1 MAENVKGIVVEIG
14 GDTRGLSKAI
24 SSLNSEIRGTQS
36 ELNKVNRLLKLDPT
50 NIDLLKQKEQLLGEQ
65 IKNTEN
71 KVESLRNAKKKADQ
85 EMADGTEINQKQYRE
100 LVRELTSAELKLKD
114 LQAEAS
120 KSRAALAQVSAVT
133 GEIAEKS
140 GNIAKKFAPA
150 SLAFAGAGVAA
161 TKAAVEFESAFAG
174 VEKTVDGTTEQLAA
188 LRQGIL
194 DMAEEIP
201 ASTTEIAAV
210 AEAAGQLGIATDDV
224 LDFTR
229 VMIDLGEATNL
240 SADEAASA
248 LAKFANI
255 TGTTADEYSKLGSTI
270 VDLGNNFAT
279 TERDIVEMATRLAS
293 AGTVAG
299 LSEQDILALSTA
311 MSSVGINAEAG
322 GTAMTQTMTAISKAV
337 SAGGDD
343 LETFAKIAGV
353 SASEFADMWGNE
365 PIDAISAFI
374 GGLGKMN
381 ENGED
386 TIAVLDE
393 LGLSG
398 IRQSNMLRALALAS
412 DVLDDA
418 VTTANTAWDENIALS
433 NEASKRYATT
443 ESQMKMLRNGL
454 NNLAI
459 SIGDILLPIIN
470 KIVAGLQNAIEW
482 FTNLDDGVKKT
493 ILIVGGLI
501 AAISPVAGIISGIT
515 GAISKITGEVIPAV
529 IKAATKIGP
538 IITTVVKGIASGVTV
553 AAKGIASVV
562 TVAAKGIASGIGT
575 AIGFITQTVIPAVV
589 SAVSSAFTFITGTV
603 IPGIVSGVTSA
614 VSFLLAN
621 PIVLVIAAIV
631 GLVTLIATKG
641 EEIKAIL
648 QKVDDFLQGVF
659 TTDWSQSFGVL
670 GEILNAFFDIVK
682 SIWDSIKAVFDGIID
697 FIRGVFTGDWER
709 AWKGVQEIFKGIFT
723 ALVAIAK
730 APLNGIIAL
739 INMVIDA
746 INWMI
751 NGLNKIHFDVPDWV
765 PVLGGKS
772 LGFNIPTIGK
782 IAYLAK
788 GGVLSSGSAIV
799 GEAGPELLTM
809 AGGRAHVMP
818 LNGNER
824 GGITIEMNNTFNGY
838 DNAAGEAAARNL
850 VQAVNRALGRA
861 Y

>member
-14 GDTRGLSKAI
+14 GDTKGLSKAI

-150 SLAFAGAGVAA
+150 SLAFAGVGVAA

-224 LDFTR
+224 LDFTC

-381 ENGED
+381 ENGEG
-386 TIAVLDE
+386 TISVLDE

-412 DVLDDA
+412 NVLDDA

-443 ESQMKMLRNGL
+443 ESQMKILRNGL

-470 KIVAGLQNAIEW
+470 KIVAGLQNAIDW
-482 FTNLDDGVKKT
+482 FSNLDDGVKKT
-493 ILIVGGLI
+493 VLIVGGLI
-501 AAISPVAGIISGIT
+501 AAISPVAGIISGIAGAMSKLT
-515 GAISKITGEVIPAV
+515 GTVIPAL
-529 IKAATKIGP
+529 IEAATKMGP
-538 IITTVVKGIASGVTV
+538 IITTVVEGIS
-553 AAKGIASVV
+553 
-562 TVAAKGIASGIGT
+562 SGIGA
-575 AIGFITQTVIPAVV
+575 AIGFITETAIPAVM

-603 IPGIVSGVTSA
+603 IPGIVTCITTA
-614 VSFLLAN
+614 VNFLIAN
-621 PIVLVIAAIV
+621 PIVLIISAIV
-631 GLVTLIATKG
+631 GLVALIATKG
-641 EEIKAIL
+641 DEIQAIL
-648 QKVDDFLQGVF
+648 QRVDDFLQGVF
-659 TTDWSQSFGVL
+659 TTDWSESFGVL
-670 GEILNAFFDIVK
+670 GEILNFFFSTVK
-682 SIWDSIKAVFDGIID
+682 SIWDSIKSVFDGIID
-697 FIRGVFTGDWER
+697 FVRGVFTGDWER
-709 AWKGVQEIFKGIFT
+709 AWKGVQEIFNGIFT

-818 LNGNER
+818 LNGNDR